1 MTYVKVKGQSRS
13 NVVKNVLLL
22 LPTLA
27 RRITKQVKNDDDLY
41 EGQRSTEVIS
51 GQGTCHHDDTVM
63 SSLYYISVT
72 LHQIL
77 GTNRGILFSNYSHD
91 QSWNIYNIKQIDTGL
106 SQKPVHIA
114 MWNWICCIALCDF
127 ISFVWKIL

>member
-22 LPTLA
+22 PTLA
-27 RRITKQVKNDDDLY
+27 RRITKQVKVDDDLY

-63 SSLYYISVT
+63 SSFFFFLSTSLFLLQLTCYGHVT
-72 LHQIL
+72 QV
-77 GTNRGILFSNYSHD
+77 S
-91 QSWNIYNIKQIDTGL
+91 
-106 SQKPVHIA
+106 
-114 MWNWICCIALCDF
+114 
-127 ISFVWKIL
+127 